1 MLSKKILLTKH
12 KIIYMNNKRSKRY
25 REISQK
31 IELNKKYS
39 LTEALKLLQE
49 NNQEKSKNIKM
60 AVSLH

>member
-1 MLSKKILLTKH
+1 
-12 KIIYMNNKRSKRY
+12 MNNKRSKRY

>member
-1 MLSKKILLTKH
+1 
-12 KIIYMNNKRSKRY
+12 MNNKHSKRY

-39 LTEALKLLQE
+39 LIEALKLLQE
-49 NNQEKSKNIKM
+49 NNQERSKNIKA